1 MSATETLEPAAGIIE
16 EEYLGEK
23 QRMIFKEVADLLNKL
38 PLGDKGKFG
47 SLRHIAFHIGKNMY
61 DAVKT
66 AAKEQVVF
74 LLSEY
79 YCAPNRFERLWNSLS
94 AAERKI
100 ISLHIW
106 GAGSEPVEYAEE
118 VAEEFSV
125 AEKSERTHYYSY
137 AWNGL
142 DRFQE
147 RYAGKDSALWL
158 LFPTNQGDQIFQN
171 ELRDAVGEMRRVY
184 SSVSNKLTFSTREN
198 RTADFANIVRFCNS
212 NKLAVTKSGILSKSS
227 ALKLRDFCGYED
239 YAADISAGPED
250 IRTTD
255 GLLVT
260 FPLTVFCVVGGLLI
274 SAEGACVPGSR
285 SLSLI
290 SLPHEQL
297 VKKLFDAY
305 LKSKSFDEISIM
317 RGIKS
322 KRGHNPAE
330 ARQNL
335 VEELK
340 YCPVGQAVHTKEFE
354 RHLRIADKTF
364 ARKDAKYIIETGNNY
379 YGNWVKWSQYEH
391 PLITI
396 ILSFFGALGI
406 IDIAWGEDT
415 DVNADGGRRVPTAFR
430 INQLGAYVLGI
441 SASYSAP
448 DNPKAKI
455 EDGFT
460 VLPDY
465 TIIVPNSSNRL
476 KHELY
481 FEKLFTKVSATDEAS
496 IYKLDFETVVRAM
509 DNGASVADL
518 RKYLS
523 ASDKPVSENVVSA
536 LDDWEKQAGR
546 IRLRHVTILEC
557 EDESLL
563 EEVIRYKGM
572 DGLVKE
578 KISAAVVIE
587 DGATKKI
594 KKAIEKNKRFCK
606 DVI

>member
-1 MSATETLEPAAGIIE
+1 MIP
-16 EEYLGEK
+16 K
-23 QRMIFKEVADLLNKL
+23 QVADLLNEL
-38 PLGDKGKFG
+38 PLGDKERIG
-47 SLRHIAFHIGKNMY
+47 SLRHLAFIIGANVYNAAKS
-61 DAVKT
+61 

-74 LLSEY
+74 ILSEY
-79 YCAPNRFERLWNSLS
+79 YCAPNRFEQLWNSLS

-106 GAGSEPVEYAEE
+106 GAESEPVDCADE

-125 AEKSERTHYYSY
+125 AEKSERTYYYSY
-137 AWNGL
+137 ARNGL
-142 DRFQE
+142 DRFKE
-147 RYAGKDSALWL
+147 RYAGNDSALWL
-158 LFPTNQGDQIFQN
+158 FFPRNQDNRIFQDK
-171 ELRDAVGEMRRVY
+171 LRYAVGEMRRVY
-184 SSVSNKLTFSTREN
+184 SRVSGKFTFSAREN
-198 RTADFANIVRFCNS
+198 RIADFANIVRFSNS
-212 NKLAVTKSGILSKSS
+212 NKLTVTKSGVLSKSS
-227 ALKLRDFCGYED
+227 ALKLRDFCGYEE
-239 YAADISAGPED
+239 YAADISARPED

-260 FPLTVFCVVGGLLI
+260 FPLTVFCIVGGLLA
-274 SAEGACVPGSR
+274 SAEGVCIPGSR

-290 SLPHEQL
+290 CLPHEHL
-297 VKKLFDAY
+297 VKKLFEAY

-335 VEELK
+335 AEELK
-340 YCPVGQAVHTKEFE
+340 YCPVGQAVYTKELE
-354 RHLRIADKTF
+354 RHLRIAKKTF
-364 ARKDAKYIIETGNNY
+364 ARKDEKYIIETGNNY
-379 YGNWVKWSQYEH
+379 YDYGVGWERYEH

-406 IDIAWGEDT
+406 IDIVWGEDT
-415 DVNADGGRRVPTAFR
+415 DVYADKRRRAPTVFR
-430 INQLGAYVLGI
+430 INQLGAYAFGLSG
-441 SASYSAP
+441 SYSAP
-448 DNPKAKI
+448 DEPKAKI
-455 EDGFT
+455 EAGFT

-465 TIIVPNSSNRL
+465 TIIIPNSSNRL

-481 FEKLFTKVSATDEAS
+481 FEKSFTKVSATEEAS
-496 IYKLDFETVVRAM
+496 IYKLDFETVVRVI

-523 ASDKPVSENVVSA
+523 ASDKPVSENVTSA

-546 IRLRHVTILEC
+546 IRIRQVTILEC
-557 EDESLL
+557 DSESLL
-563 EEVIRYKGM
+563 EEVIRYKGV
-572 DGLVKE
+572 GELVKE
-578 KISAAVVIE
+578 KVSAAVVIE

>member
-1 MSATETLEPAAGIIE
+1 MNE
-16 EEYLGEK
+16 
-23 QRMIFKEVADLLNKL
+23 L
-38 PLGDKGKFG
+38 PLGDRGRSG
-47 SLRHIAFHIGKNMY
+47 SLRHLAFIIGENVYNAAKS
-61 DAVKT
+61 
-66 AAKEQVVF
+66 AAKEQVVSI
-74 LLSEY
+74 LSEY
-79 YCAPNRFERLWNSLS
+79 YRAPNRFEQLWNSLS

-106 GAGSEPVEYAEE
+106 GAGSEPVDCADE
-118 VAEEFSV
+118 VAEEFGV
-125 AEKSERTHYYSY
+125 AEKSERTYYYSY
-137 AWNGL
+137 ARNGL
-142 DRFQE
+142 DRFKE

-158 LFPTNQGDQIFQN
+158 LFPINQGEQIFQN
-171 ELRDAVGEMRRVY
+171 KLRDAVGEMRRVY
-184 SSVSNKLTFSTREN
+184 SRVSNKLTFSTREN
-198 RTADFANIVRFCNS
+198 RAADFTNIVRFCNS
-212 NKLAVTKSGILSKSS
+212 NKLTVTKSGILSKSS
-227 ALKLRDFCGYED
+227 ALKLRDFCGYKE
-239 YAADISAGPED
+239 YAADIGVRPED

-260 FPLTVFCVVGGLLI
+260 LPLTVLCVVGGLLV
-274 SAEGACVPGSR
+274 SAEGVCVPGGR

-290 SLPHEQL
+290 SLPPEQL
-297 VKKLFDAY
+297 VKKLFEAY

-335 VEELK
+335 AEELK
-340 YCPVGQAVHTKEFE
+340 YCPVGQAVRTKEFE
-354 RHLRIADKTF
+354 RHLRIAKKTF
-364 ARKDAKYIIETGNNY
+364 ARKDEKYIIGTGSDY
-379 YGNWVKWSQYEH
+379 YDYGIEWKQYEH
-391 PLITI
+391 PLISI

-406 IDIAWGEDT
+406 MDIVWGED
-415 DVNADGGRRVPTAFR
+415 VGVYADRGRRAPTAFR
-430 INQLGAYVLGI
+430 INRLGAYVLGL
-441 SASYSAP
+441 SGSYSAP
-448 DNPKAKI
+448 DETKAKI
-455 EDGFT
+455 KAGFT

-496 IYKLDFETVVRAM
+496 IYKLDFETAVRAI
-509 DNGASVADL
+509 DRGVSVADL
-518 RKYLS
+518 REYLS

-536 LDDWEKQAGR
+536 LDDWEKQVGR
-546 IRLRHVTILEC
+546 IRLRQVTILEC
-557 EDESLL
+557 DNEPLL

-572 DGLVKE
+572 SKLVRE

-587 DGATKKI
+587 DGATKQI